1 MSMYDTQT
9 IEIASDPTRVQ
20 AFMTDGANLPR
31 WAIGFAKDAKL
42 DGDQWIVTTGAGDRI
57 PTVIVTNATAGTV
70 DFVMSP
76 AHHITVTAWSRAV
89 AMSRG
94 TLFTFTQAQ
103 PDGMPDEVFAG
114 QVRAVSHELVAL
126 KALLEV
132 ECPL

>member
-9 IEIASDPTRVQ
+9 IEIASDPVRVQ
-20 AFMTDGANLPR
+20 AFIRDGANLPR
-31 WAIGFAKDAKL
+31 WAIGFAKGAQL
-42 DGDQWIVTTGAGDRI
+42 NGEQWIVTTGAGDRI
-57 PTVIVTNATAGTV
+57 PTVIVSSATAGTV

-76 AHHITVTAWSRAV
+76 APSVTVTAWSRVV
-89 AMSRG
+89 AANGG
-94 TLFTFTQAQ
+94 TLFTFTQVQ

-114 QVRAVSHELVAL
+114 QVRALSHELVAL

>member
-1 MSMYDTQT
+1 MSVYDTQT
-9 IEIASDPTRVQ
+9 VEIAADPTRVQ
-20 AFMTDGANLPR
+20 TFIEDGANLPR

-42 DGDQWIVTTGAGDRI
+42 EGDRWIVTTGAGDRI

-76 AHHITVTAWSRAV
+76 APDITVTAWSRSVAV
-89 AMSRG
+89 NRG
-94 TLFTFTQAQ
+94 TLLTFTQAQ
-103 PDGMPDEVFAG
+103 PDGMPDEVFDG

>member
-1 MSMYDTQT
+1 MTMYDTQT
-9 IEIASDPTRVQ
+9 VEIATDPTRVQ
-20 AFMTDGANLPR
+20 TFIEDGANLPR
-31 WAIGFAKDAKL
+31 WAIGFAKDAEL
-42 DGDQWIVTTGAGDRI
+42 DGDRWIVTTGAGDRI
-57 PTVIVTNATAGTV
+57 PTAIVTNATAGTV

-76 AHHITVTAWSRAV
+76 APNITVTAWSRAV
-89 AMSRG
+89 AVKSG

-103 PDGMPDEVFAG
+103 PDGMPDEVFDG

>member
-20 AFMTDGANLPR
+20 AFITDGANLPR

-57 PTVIVTNATAGTV
+57 PTVIVSNTTAGTV

-76 AHHITVTAWSRAV
+76 APNITVTAWSRVV
-89 AMSRG
+89 AANRD

-103 PDGMPDEVFAG
+103 PDGMPDEVFAA
-114 QVRAVSHELVAL
+114 QVRALSHELVAL